1 MHTHPFV
8 MSTHAASNRK
18 STQQPKPS
26 NKAQPVKHG
35 GRARKTADEDE
46 EDMVVD
52 SKAGPPRIL
61 WNANRTERLIQW
73 LEDNVEDRQ
82 RLFSDSAQDARE
94 ENRPRLTAKSVK
106 TNFHLRMAE
115 YIFLVD
121 EDERVRDDVK
131 LHGAKGYTKV
141 VENRIL
147 K

>member
-1 MHTHPFV
+1 
-8 MSTHAASNRK
+8 MSTHAASFRK
-18 STQQPKPS
+18 SKANTQQPKPS
-26 NKAQPVKHG
+26 NKAQPVKRG

-46 EDMVVD
+46 EDTVVD

-82 RLFSDSAQDARE
+82 RLFSGSAQDARE

-106 TNFHLRMAE
+106 TDFHLRMAE